1 MKKAKWAALGISLL
15 IAVSP
20 PANGQTATSAF
31 KPSDGVVY
39 IIRNVETGQFLR
51 CSDAKDLFD
60 HAAYFTDSID
70 SDYHLW
76 TFKKS
81 GNGWLMYNNGKEG
94 YLTDISTSSTYLG
107 KTSSKGTEWYISDYS
122 FKKANNNDYKK
133 GYIISSS
140 ASAPTTHCLYAY
152 KDESSPKDHSYYL
165 CTTDKDALTTNS
177 LTEDVKTYYQ
187 LPTFQFYSYDDLY
200 KLVKS
205 RGYAVS

>member
-31 KPSDGVVY
+31 NPSNGVVY

-51 CSDAKDLFD
+51 CSSHSLN
-60 HAAYFTDSID
+60 AAYFTDSID

-94 YLTDISTSSTYLG
+94 YLTDTPTSSTYLG
-107 KTSSKGTEWYISDYS
+107 KTNSDRSKGTTWYISDYS

-133 GYIISSS
+133 GYIVSSDYGITPPPRTAFMRIRTS
-140 ASAPTTHCLYAY
+140 LHSPTTA
-152 KDESSPKDHSYYL
+152 
-165 CTTDKDALTTNS
+165 TIFAQQT
-177 LTEDVKTYYQ
+177 KTHLRQ
-187 LPTFQFYSYDDLY
+187 I
-200 KLVKS
+200 
-205 RGYAVS
+205 R